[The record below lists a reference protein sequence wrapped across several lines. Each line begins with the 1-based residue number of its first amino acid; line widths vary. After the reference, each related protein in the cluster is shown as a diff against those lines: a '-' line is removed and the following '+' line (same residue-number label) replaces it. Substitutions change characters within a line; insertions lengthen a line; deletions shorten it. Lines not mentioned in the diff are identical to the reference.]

1 MPGLP
6 PDTLASDEAPSTANT
21 VSSVRNRMIRSRR
34 ICLSGPDAVR
44 KVFETDHQPRRT
56 SMDRRDYEAEKARLQ
71 V

>member
-1 MPGLP
+1 
-6 PDTLASDEAPSTANT
+6 
-21 VSSVRNRMIRSRR
+21 MIRSRR
-34 ICLSGPDAVR
+34 ICLSGPDAVC